1 MARVRKHMQ
10 RRITSTVATYQLVEV
25 SGGQGQLSE
34 PKTVKLQGK
43 LKEHQVHSKLK
54 DKLED
59 KFVVTNINHESKLY
73 RMTLEDFMANAE
85 VVEDDTEQ

>member
-25 SGGQGQLSE
+25 NEGQGQLSE

-43 LKEHQVHSKLK
+43 LKEHQVHNKLN

-59 KFVVTNINHESKLY
+59 KFVVTDINHETKLY
-73 RMTLEDFMANAE
+73 SMSIEDFIENAE
-85 VVEDDTEQ
+85 VVEDSTEQ